1 MSLSETP
8 EGAEERSQPEGFRGR
23 ELSVSLTVDDL
34 EKSLA
39 WYRDVV
45 GFHVEYTREREDEL
59 RLAVLLAGNVRI
71 VLTQDDGAKG
81 WDRTKGEGLSLRI
94 TTAQDLDELAALIQ
108 ERGGAL
114 DSEPTETH
122 AGTRL
127 FRITDPDGFT
137 YRIASEPPPDH

>member
-1 MSLSETP
+1 MSLSERP
-8 EGAEERSQPEGFRGR
+8 AGAEKRSEPEDFRGR

-34 EKSLA
+34 EKSLV
-39 WYRDVV
+39 WYRDIV
-45 GFHVEYTREREDEL
+45 GFHVDHTREDEGEL
-59 RLAVLLAGNVRI
+59 RLAVLLAGNVRV

-94 TTAQDLDELAALIQ
+94 TTAQDLDELAARIE
-108 ERGGAL
+108 ERGGVL
-114 DSEPTETH
+114 DRGPSESH

-137 YRIASEPPPDH
+137 YRIAAESPPEH